1 MTKEHAE
8 RTGPVQVRF
17 WKVAIMSLKL
27 KRGQLEL
34 LVLKHDPCAEDIV
47 CSQSAAPV
55 CGEFIDLSLHLEN
68 LSLLFSLL
76 HCP

>member
-1 MTKEHAE
+1 MTKEHTE

-17 WKVAIMSLKL
+17 WKVALMSLKL

-34 LVLKHDPCAEDIV
+34 LVLKHDLCAEDIV

-55 CGEFIDLSLHLEN
+55 CGEFIDLFLHLEN
-68 LSLLFSLL
+68 LSLPFSLL

>member
-1 MTKEHAE
+1 MTKEHTE
-8 RTGPVQVRF
+8 WTGPVQVRF
-17 WKVAIMSLKL
+17 WEVAPMSLKL
-27 KRGQLEL
+27 KRGQFML

-55 CGEFIDLSLHLEN
+55 WGEFIDLFLQLEN